1 MFYINLWGFSTNPL
15 IWVITL
21 KNRKHLFCVFLRFRD
36 LLELKQSEAFSGVI
50 IFPRATKWEEEA
62 HEGSHEAQT
71 ILDGV
76 GPWPSRVTQ
85 VRLTVVPLMTYVFVP
100 DWLSWPKKSYINTPR
115 GVPSRRRQRNL
126 KPWNRYCTCEGSR
139 EKLYRSRPRS
149 LL

>member
-76 GPWPSRVTQ
+76 GPWPSCVTQ
-85 VRLTVVPLMTYVFVP
+85 VRLTVVPCGDPRLPIRNSRYAYNSRSHDQYVVSPHNRADIKVTSSITVP
-100 DWLSWPKKSYINTPR
+100 NKKSYNW
-115 GVPSRRRQRNL
+115 SHDQD
-126 KPWNRYCTCEGSR
+126 W
-139 EKLYRSRPRS
+139 
-149 LL
+149 